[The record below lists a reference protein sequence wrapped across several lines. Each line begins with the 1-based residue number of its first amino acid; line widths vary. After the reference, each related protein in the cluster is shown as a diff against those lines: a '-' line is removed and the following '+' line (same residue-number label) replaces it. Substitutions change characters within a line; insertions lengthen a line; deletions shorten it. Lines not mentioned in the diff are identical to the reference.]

1 MAEINELND
10 SPSTVTNSNSDSKL
24 NLLDYKE
31 SSKENLKEKSD
42 FKNKSIIEKI
52 TETIECI
59 IEENIKTKTK
69 NKVNIFYSIKEP
81 SISLEDY
88 LIRIQKYTN
97 IENNTL
103 ILSLIYI
110 DRILNATDIEL
121 NYYDVHKLVFTAII
135 IAIKYNQDVIYNNSF
150 YAKIG
155 GISGKDLNKLEYH
168 FLLLVN
174 FNLFVGNEEFQN
186 YCKYLYNHD

>member
-1 MAEINELND
+1 MAETNELND

-31 SSKENLKEKSD
+31 SSKEYLKEKSD

-88 LIRIQKYTN
+88 IIRIQKYKK
-97 IENNTL
+97 
-103 ILSLIYI
+103 
-110 DRILNATDIEL
+110 NA
-121 NYYDVHKLVFTAII
+121 K
-135 IAIKYNQDVIYNNSF
+135 
-150 YAKIG
+150 
-155 GISGKDLNKLEYH
+155 
-168 FLLLVN
+168 
-174 FNLFVGNEEFQN
+174 
-186 YCKYLYNHD
+186 